1 MYMTNRKSSN
11 PPAPSNPAVAVALQA
26 LVQAGALQ
34 REPDGR
40 YTIPPAAPNPDELVT
55 LVCRVPRSWVDTLD
69 AMGPNR
75 SEAARKMLGKAMS
88 ASSGTRRAVRDTG
101 T

>member
-1 MYMTNRKSSN
+1 MTTKRPSS
-11 PPAPSNPAVAVALQA
+11 PAPANPAVAVALQA
-26 LVQAGALQ
+26 LVQAGALH

-55 LVCRVPRSWVDTLD
+55 LVCRVPRAWVDTLD

-75 SEAARKMLGKAMS
+75 SEAARRMLSKAM
-88 ASSGTRRAVRDTG
+88 AGSGTMRKVSG